1 MAKSATKMKPPKQ
14 PDLFDAAPG
23 RANLPAI
30 SPPAAK
36 PRDARRPKPP
46 KPAARAKS
54 RGGSAESG
62 YTAKHIEVLEGLEP
76 VRRRP
81 GMYIGGTDEKA
92 LHHLFAEVIDNS
104 MDEALAGHATWIEV
118 EMEANGFVSVTDNG
132 RGIPVDPHP
141 KFKNKS
147 ALEVIMCT
155 LHAGGK
161 FDSKV
166 YETSGGLHGVG
177 VSVANALSDRMEVE
191 VAREQTLYTMAFER
205 GKPKGKLVKVGRAP
219 NRRGTKVRFHPDPD
233 IFGPK
238 AAFKPERVFKMARSK
253 AYLFGGV
260 EIRWHCDKALLRG
273 VEDVPEK
280 ATFHFAE
287 GLKDYLAANLAGA
300 HLVHPDIFTGSS
312 GKTGAHGAVEWAVAW
327 TADADGFVQS
337 YCNTI
342 PTPDG
347 GTHESGLRSAL
358 LRGLKDHAAR
368 VNQEKRAAAITSE
381 DVMTGSGSML
391 SVFIR
396 EPEFQGQT
404 KDRLATAAAQKIV
417 ENAIKDPF
425 DHWLSGNPLQAN
437 KLLDFVIERAEERIR
452 RRQEKDI
459 ARKSAVRKLR
469 LPGKLADCTNS
480 ASEGSEIF
488 IVEGDSAGGS
498 AKQARDRRSQAI
510 LPLRGKIL
518 NVASAGKDKLAQ
530 NAQLAD
536 LIQALGCGTGA
547 HYHDKDL
554 RYERVIIMTDA
565 DVDGAAHRFAAYHLL
580 LPADAEADRRRQII
594 PRGAA
599 ALPPLA
605 RRQDRLCPR
614 RQAQGRAAERRV
626 PRQCQSGSLPLQG
639 PRRND
644 GGAAE
649 GNHHG
654 PGKAHAVARG
664 AGGQG
669 AQADAE
675 DGRAADGIEGRSA
688 LRLHPG
694 KRRIRRRRAARR
706 LANAPVGPGTR
717 SHVRDRGYP
726 AGRIRPSWTVPQTGI
741 SLIFAGSTANGLAAR
756 IVRLASLPGTMLP
769 I

>member
-1 MAKSATKMKPPKQ
+1 MAKTATKKKPTKQ
-14 PDLFDAAPG
+14 PDLFDVTRSAKAA
-23 RANLPAI
+23 
-30 SPPAAK
+30 
-36 PRDARRPKPP
+36 ARKAPKTSARPKSNART
-46 KPAARAKS
+46 KPAVRRS
-54 RGGSAESG
+54 SAESG

-92 LHHLFAEVIDNS
+92 LHHLFAEVIDNA
-104 MDEALAGHATWIEV
+104 MDEALAGHADWIEV
-118 EMEANGFVSVTDNG
+118 EMEANGFISVTDNG

-141 KFKNKS
+141 KFKSKS

-177 VSVANALSDRMEVE
+177 VSVANALSERMEVE
-191 VAREQTLYTMAFER
+191 VAREQQLYRMAFER

-219 NRRGTKVRFHPDPD
+219 NRRGTRVRFRPDPE

-238 AAFKPERVFKMARSK
+238 AAFKPERIFKMTRSK

-260 EIRWHCDKALLRG
+260 EIRWHCDKALLKG

-287 GLKDYLAANLAGA
+287 GLKDYLASNLTGA
-300 HLVHPDIFTGSS
+300 TLVHPDIFTGST
-312 GKTGAHGAVEWAVAW
+312 GKTGRHGAVEWAVAW
-327 TADADGFVQS
+327 TADTDGFLNS

-368 VNQEKRAAAITSE
+368 VGQEKRATPVTSD
-381 DVMTGSGSML
+381 DVMTGAGCML
-391 SVFIR
+391 SVFVR

-404 KDRLATAAAQKIV
+404 KDRLATAEAQRIV
-417 ENAIKDPF
+417 EQAIKDPF
-425 DHWLSGNPLQAN
+425 DHWLAGNPMQAN
-437 KLLDFVIERAEERIR
+437 KLLDFVIDRAEERLR

-469 LPGKLADCTNS
+469 LPGKLADCTSS

-498 AKQARDRRSQAI
+498 AKQARDRRTQAV

-536 LIQALGCGTGA
+536 LIQALGCGTSA
-547 HYHDKDL
+547 HYHEKDL
-554 RYERVIIMTDA
+554 RYEKVIIMTDA
-565 DVDGAAHRFAAYHLL
+565 DVDGAHIASLLITFFYRQMPKMIEGGRLYLAVPPLFRLSHGGKIVYARDDKHKEVLLKKEFHANAKVEVSRFKGLGEMMATQLKETTMDPSKRTLL
-580 LPADAEADRRRQII
+580 RVVLAEKEMKSTARSVERLMGTKAEARFEFIQEK
-594 PRGAA
+594 
-599 ALPPLA
+599 
-605 RRQDRLCPR
+605 
-614 RQAQGRAAERRV
+614 AEFA
-626 PRQCQSGSLPLQG
+626 SADSL
-639 PRRND
+639 D
-644 GGAAE
+644 
-649 GNHHG
+649 
-654 PGKAHAVARG
+654 V
-664 AGGQG
+664 
-669 AQADAE
+669 
-675 DGRAADGIEGRSA
+675 
-688 LRLHPG
+688 
-694 KRRIRRRRAARR
+694 
-706 LANAPVGPGTR
+706 
-717 SHVRDRGYP
+717 
-726 AGRIRPSWTVPQTGI
+726 
-741 SLIFAGSTANGLAAR
+741 
-756 IVRLASLPGTMLP
+756 
-769 I
+769 